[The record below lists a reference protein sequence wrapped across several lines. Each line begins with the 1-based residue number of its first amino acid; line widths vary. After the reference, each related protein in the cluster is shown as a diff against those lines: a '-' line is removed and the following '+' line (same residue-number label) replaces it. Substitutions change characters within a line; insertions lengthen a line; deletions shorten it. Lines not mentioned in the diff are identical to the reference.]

1 MAEFIPFR
9 FRVSLFS
16 MEGKEEALVC
26 RGAFSE
32 VSGLEATMAPKTI
45 KEGGRNWGE
54 IQLVGNTTFAAIVLK
69 RGVTDINDLYTWF
82 DITTR
87 QANYAYRMRGVID
100 VYDQNRAEDSEVEP
114 LLSWQIENA
123 MATKFKGPDLS
134 STSSQVAVEELQLV
148 HEGLTLVRRTADSNG
163 AASQGAA
170 TNG

>member
-9 FRVSLFS
+9 FRVSLFTVDG
-16 MEGKEEALVC
+16 EQEALVC
-26 RGAFSE
+26 QGAFSE

-54 IQLVGNTTFAAIVLK
+54 IQLAGNTTFAAIVLK
-69 RGVTDINDLYTWF
+69 RGVTEINDLYTWF

-100 VYDQNRAEDSEVEP
+100 VYDQNRAADGNVAP
-114 LLSWQIENA
+114 LLSWNIDNA

-134 STSSQVAVEELQLV
+134 SSSSQVAIEELQIV
-148 HEGLTLVRRTADSNG
+148 HEGLSLVRRG
-163 AASQGAA
+163 ASSPEG
-170 TNG
+170 GG